1 MDKEKKGPLRKFLE
15 EWQPV
20 IPRKKLIG
28 SQGQR
33 TILRTGGA
41 IIEEVTLYGTKGS
54 RIVAALFDT
63 GAEPCVIK
71 PSLADEIGVT
81 EVGVRM
87 VETPFAEKYEIRE
100 VELEK
105 IVIRGKE
112 RPKPRA
118 AVATPVGV
126 DFLVGRDVMEWIGVK
141 LEPKK
146 LRMTINPSNPVIT
159 NRPIQLLG
167 GIW

>member
-1 MDKEKKGPLRKFLE
+1 MDKERKGSLRKFLE
-15 EWQPV
+15 EWQP
-20 IPRKKLIG
+20 IFPRKKLIG
-28 SQGQR
+28 SKTER
-33 TILRTGGA
+33 TTLPTGGA

-54 RIVAALFDT
+54 KVVPALFDT

-81 EVGVRM
+81 EVGVRR
-87 VETPFAEKYEIRE
+87 VETPFGVEYEIKE

-146 LRMTINPSNPVIT
+146 LKMTINPNDSVIT
-159 NRPIQLLG
+159 NRPIELLG

>member
-1 MDKEKKGPLRKFLE
+1 MDEERRGPLRKFLE

-20 IPRKKLIG
+20 FPRKKLIKSHG
-28 SQGQR
+28 A
-33 TILRTGGA
+33 IPPTGGA
-41 IIEEVTLYGTKGS
+41 IIEEVTLYGTRGS
-54 RIVAALFDT
+54 RVVAALFDT

-81 EVGVRM
+81 EVGIRW
-87 VETPFAEKYEIRE
+87 VETPFGQEYEIKE

-146 LRMTINPSNPVIT
+146 LMMTLSNPGIT
-159 NRPIQLLG
+159 NRPIELLG

>member
-15 EWQPV
+15 EWQP
-20 IPRKKLIG
+20 IFPRRKLIG

-33 TILRTGGA
+33 TMPRTGGE

-54 RIVAALFDT
+54 KVVAALFDT

-81 EVGVRM
+81 EVGVRT
-87 VETPFAEKYEIRE
+87 VETPFAEKYEIKE

-146 LRMTINPSNPVIT
+146 MKMTINPSDSVIT
-159 NRPIQLLG
+159 NRPIELLG